1 MLSANGLNV
10 YILYFNMAATQKFS
24 CRNLVGP
31 SLSRPT
37 LFCFGLVWSN
47 QTAGKMYPELDDF
60 FIVTDANRDAIFPE
74 FLGDKYSTRYS
85 EFAEPISARV

>member
-1 MLSANGLNV
+1 MD
-10 YILYFNMAATQKFS
+10 ATQKFS

-47 QTAGKMYPELDDF
+47 QTAGKMYPEMDIRRTGDNWQYYGLTTKNSLYKF
-60 FIVTDANRDAIFPE
+60 FKYCY
-74 FLGDKYSTRYS
+74 LGLSCLACVYDRKQRSL
-85 EFAEPISARV
+85 VGDQ